1 MGKETRLT
9 NGVEAIYVKGEI
21 LATAVASQPLY
32 HNNTAVA
39 LEIMEK
45 ETRLTNGAEASYIGE

>member
-1 MGKETRLT
+1 MGWRQCP
-9 NGVEAIYVKGEI
+9 VKGEI
-21 LATAVASQPLY
+21 LATAVASQPLDIY
-32 HNNTAVA
+32 TAVA

>member
-1 MGKETRLT
+1 MGWRQ
-9 NGVEAIYVKGEI
+9 YMHKGEI